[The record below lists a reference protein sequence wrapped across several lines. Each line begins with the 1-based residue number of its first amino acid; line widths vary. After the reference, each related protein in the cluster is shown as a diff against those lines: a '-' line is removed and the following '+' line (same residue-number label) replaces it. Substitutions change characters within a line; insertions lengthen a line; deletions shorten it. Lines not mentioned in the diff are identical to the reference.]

1 MRELKNAPGS
11 SAGKL
16 RLQINRQS
24 ARAASELVQ
33 TGREILDDS
42 LSRESTRTQA
52 AIMQTLQVQSSAEV
66 EAEQLVHP

>member
-33 TGREILDDS
+33 TGREILDG
-42 LSRESTRTQA
+42 RA
-52 AIMQTLQVQSSAEV
+52 
-66 EAEQLVHP
+66 